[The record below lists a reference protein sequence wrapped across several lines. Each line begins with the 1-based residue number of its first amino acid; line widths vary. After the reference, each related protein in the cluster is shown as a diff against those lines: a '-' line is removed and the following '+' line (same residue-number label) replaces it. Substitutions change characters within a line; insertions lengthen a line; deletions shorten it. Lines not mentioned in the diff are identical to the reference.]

1 MERRQPSTYLG
12 ILRLATPLV
21 LTMSSHMLMQFMD
34 TLFLSWYSA
43 DAVAAAVPAGMAS
56 WLVACAFFGT
66 AGYTSTMVA
75 HFVGANRPT
84 RVASTVWQGV
94 YFGIVSGALVALCGL
109 LAEPLFRLVGHDPEV
124 QKLEVIY
131 FQVLCYGAPLMM
143 TGHAVNGFFAG
154 RHDTKKIFYAQAAG
168 AIVNVAIN
176 WVLIFGRWGF
186 PRMGILGAAIGVV
199 LGQAAILL
207 ILGGFFLRPK
217 HQRDYGTW
225 KRRALDWPLL
235 KRLMRYGFPNG
246 IRFAIEVSAW
256 TAFLFFV
263 GRLGKLE
270 LTATNIAWRIEGF
283 AFFPVI
289 GVAQAVAIMVG
300 NAQGKEDPSESMR
313 VTRRG
318 LAMSQIWV
326 ASVALL
332 FVLLPR
338 ELFGL
343 FYSPDSMT
351 VEFFDSLVSFGT
363 VLLRFVAL
371 YCLLDAFNIV
381 ILSALQAAG
390 DTRWTLWAALA
401 ANAVFLGALVWADI
415 AHWGV
420 YAEWGI
426 ATAFVCAQALMWLG
440 RLLSG
445 RWKDIRVIE
454 GF

>member
-1 MERRQPSTYLG
+1 
-12 ILRLATPLV
+12 
-21 LTMSSHMLMQFMD
+21 
-34 TLFLSWYSA
+34 
-43 DAVAAAVPAGMAS
+43 
-56 WLVACAFFGT
+56 
-66 AGYTSTMVA
+66 
-75 HFVGANRPT
+75 
-84 RVASTVWQGV
+84 
-94 YFGIVSGALVALCGL
+94 
-109 LAEPLFRLVGHDPEV
+109 
-124 QKLEVIY
+124 
-131 FQVLCYGAPLMM
+131 
-143 TGHAVNGFFAG
+143 
-154 RHDTKKIFYAQAAG
+154 
-168 AIVNVAIN
+168 
-176 WVLIFGRWGF
+176 
-186 PRMGILGAAIGVV
+186 
-199 LGQAAILL
+199 
-207 ILGGFFLRPK
+207 
-217 HQRDYGTW
+217 
-225 KRRALDWPLL
+225 
-235 KRLMRYGFPNG
+235 MRYGFPNG

-289 GVAQAVAIMVG
+289 GVAQAVAILVG

-351 VEFFDSLVSFGT
+351 AEFFDSLVSLGS

-401 ANAVFLGALVWADI
+401 AHAVFLGALVWADI
-415 AHWGV
+415 AHWGM

-445 RWKDIRVIE
+445 RWKHIRVID